1 MPLAHRPTLLAAAVA
16 AALLAASH
24 AASAQ
29 SAATPPTAEAARAYD
44 IAPGPLGQT
53 LVAIAQQSG
62 RTVSVDP
69 ALVAGLQ
76 APAVR
81 GSYTPEQAAQAALAG
96 SGLALTRNA
105 NGVWSVA
112 RGAGQTPPPAVQG
125 AVTLSEVTVKA
136 EVARDATT
144 EGTGSYAAQ
153 RATLMKGAQSLKDIP
168 QSVTVMTRQQL
179 DDQGLDTVTD
189 ALAQSPGVY
198 FLKRP
203 NGGNDIYMR
212 GFATYTLQ
220 YDGVPLLRYHS
231 FGNDLSASSV
241 HLDRIEVL
249 RGAQGLLEGAA
260 NPAGSV
266 NLVRKRGLAERKIT
280 VEGRAGSWDTYGTRL
295 DVGGPLNKD
304 GSLRGR
310 AVLDYENKKSFL
322 DTVWDRNLNA
332 YVALDYDLSR
342 DTTVGL
348 GLAQAHL
355 KGNGA
360 MYVGVPRFTDGSAI
374 PLPRSAYIGAGWN
387 EAARRE
393 TQLFLDVSHRINADW
408 ALKASAA
415 RLSDRYDAT
424 NSYANGQVALGG
436 RTVDGIGYIYD
447 NASTNQGLDIHV
459 DGKLNALGV
468 AHEVVLGANYS
479 KVRRDDSYVQYWNGV
494 TYDVY
499 QPQHDATRFAAYS
512 PSNIWDQDY
521 NITQKGVYGLW
532 RGHLTDRA
540 TLVLGGR
547 LSWYDYAGRGAS
559 RISASQSRSSMEESS
574 EFTPYGGLVYALTPQ
589 WSVYAS
595 YAEIFTPQ
603 SAMDASR
610 QVLPPMTGKAY
621 EAGIKGEL
629 LDGALNVSMA
639 AFRVD
644 QRNRGVTDYDAP
656 KICGSGGTSY
666 CSRAAGEVRI
676 EGLEMEAHGELVK
689 GLQVSGGY
697 TYSRNKYRH
706 DTNAARVGE
715 PFDYLSPRHMLRWWT
730 NYRLPG
736 ALNAWQIGAGVNYRS
751 EQRTSSATMLNPV
764 QGGYSIW
771 NARVAYQINPTWS
784 LALNIHNL
792 FDKHYYAS
800 IANDYWDSYVGEPR
814 RFLLTVRG
822 AF

>member
-1 MPLAHRPTLLAAAVA
+1 MPLAHRPTLLAAAIA

-112 RGAGQTPPPAVQG
+112 RAARQTQPAAQG
-125 AVTLSEVTVKA
+125 AAVLSEVTVKA
-136 EVARDATT
+136 QAVGDATT

-189 ALAQSPGVY
+189 ALAHSPGVY

-212 GFATYTLQ
+212 GFATHTLQ

-280 VEGRAGSWDTYGTRL
+280 VEGRVGAWDTYGTRL

-310 AVLDYENKKSFL
+310 AVLDYESRKSFL

-332 YVALDYDLSR
+332 YVALDYDFSR

-355 KGNGA
+355 KGNSA

-393 TQLFLDVSHRINADW
+393 TQLFLDLSHRINADW
-408 ALKASAA
+408 ALKASAV

-447 NASTNQGLDIHV
+447 NASTNQGLDIHM
-459 DGKLNALGV
+459 DGKLNALGM

-547 LSWYDYAGRGAS
+547 LSWYDYAGQGAS
-559 RISASQSRSSMEESS
+559 RISTSQSRSSMEESS

-589 WSVYAS
+589 WSAYAS

-603 SAMDASR
+603 SAMDANR

-621 EAGIKGEL
+621 EAGIKGGL

-666 CSRAAGEVRI
+666 CSRAAGEVRT

-706 DTNAARVGE
+706 DTNAARVGK
-715 PFDYLSPRHMLRWWT
+715 PFDYLSPEHMLRWWT

-751 EQRTSSATMLNPV
+751 EQRTSDATLLNPV
-764 QGGYSIW
+764 QGGYSVW

-784 LALNIHNL
+784 LALNINNL
-792 FDKHYYAS
+792 FDKHYYSS
-800 IANDYWDSYVGEPR
+800 IPDDYWDSYVGEPR

-822 AF
+822 EF